1 MSKKKEFDQFTGK
14 PYDQLHDGVGYEK
27 DFSDRNNN
35 GIKDSKEEL
44 KETKRLPNPED
55 ASINLSDVLNVLW
68 AHLRNKAIT
77 ELNPMQVAKASS
89 FISYGFIGLFLLI
102 LGLVIGLWL

>member
-1 MSKKKEFDQFTGK
+1 MSKRNEFDDLKGLPLDKQPFHK
-14 PYDQLHDGVGYEK
+14 PVPT
-27 DFSDRNNN
+27 
-35 GIKDSKEEL
+35 EL
-44 KETKRLPNPED
+44 KEVKRFPNPED
-55 ASINLSDVLNVLW
+55 ASINLSDIINVLW